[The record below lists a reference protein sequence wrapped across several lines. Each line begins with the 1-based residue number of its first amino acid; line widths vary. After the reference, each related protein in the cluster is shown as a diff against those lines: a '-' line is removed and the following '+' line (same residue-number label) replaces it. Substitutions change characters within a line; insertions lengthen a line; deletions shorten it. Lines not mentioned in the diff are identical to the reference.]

1 MQKIKCILFDVF
13 GTVVDWRESIAS
25 EASLFGERYN
35 INGNW
40 YDFADKWRNAY
51 NTEIQSVNQGKRNWI
66 SVDDIHMERL
76 EGLLEEYKFPKLE
89 KEEKISFNQSWHRL
103 KPWPDSV
110 EGLQRLKS
118 KYIIAPLSNGNM
130 SLLTNMGKYSNLP
143 WDAILSAELST
154 KYKPDPSVYQ
164 LGAKLMGCETS
175 ETLMVAAH
183 KFDLIGALNAGL
195 RTAMVIRPKEFGERK
210 ADIDNDERWEYYSK
224 DFNQLA
230 DQLNCK

>member
-89 KEEKISFNQSWHRL
+89 KEEKISFNQS
-103 KPWPDSV
+103 
-110 EGLQRLKS
+110 
-118 KYIIAPLSNGNM
+118 
-130 SLLTNMGKYSNLP
+130 
-143 WDAILSAELST
+143 
-154 KYKPDPSVYQ
+154 
-164 LGAKLMGCETS
+164 
-175 ETLMVAAH
+175 
-183 KFDLIGALNAGL
+183 
-195 RTAMVIRPKEFGERK
+195 
-210 ADIDNDERWEYYSK
+210 
-224 DFNQLA
+224 
-230 DQLNCK
+230 

>member
-1 MQKIKCILFDVF
+1 
-13 GTVVDWRESIAS
+13 
-25 EASLFGERYN
+25 
-35 INGNW
+35 
-40 YDFADKWRNAY
+40 
-51 NTEIQSVNQGKRNWI
+51 
-66 SVDDIHMERL
+66 
-76 EGLLEEYKFPKLE
+76 
-89 KEEKISFNQSWHRL
+89 
-103 KPWPDSV
+103 
-110 EGLQRLKS
+110 
-118 KYIIAPLSNGNM
+118 
-130 SLLTNMGKYSNLP
+130 MGKYSNLP

-210 ADIDNDERWEYYSK
+210 ADIDNDKRWEYYSK

>member
-25 EASLFGERYN
+25 EASLFGGKYN

-103 KPWPDSV
+103 
-110 EGLQRLKS
+110 
-118 KYIIAPLSNGNM
+118 
-130 SLLTNMGKYSNLP
+130 
-143 WDAILSAELST
+143 
-154 KYKPDPSVYQ
+154 
-164 LGAKLMGCETS
+164 
-175 ETLMVAAH
+175 
-183 KFDLIGALNAGL
+183 
-195 RTAMVIRPKEFGERK
+195 
-210 ADIDNDERWEYYSK
+210 
-224 DFNQLA
+224 
-230 DQLNCK
+230 

>member
-130 SLLTNMGKYSNLP
+130 SLLTNMGKYSNLKP
-143 WDAILSAELST
+143 LERSARTRS
-154 KYKPDPSVYQ
+154 
-164 LGAKLMGCETS
+164 M
-175 ETLMVAAH
+175 AAASMRSA
-183 KFDLIGALNAGL
+183 DRLALW
-195 RTAMVIRPKEFGERK
+195 R
-210 ADIDNDERWEYYSK
+210 
-224 DFNQLA
+224 
-230 DQLNCK
+230 